1 MRQIPAT
8 IWFHLICMW
17 KAITENAKKTTKVIT
32 SCNIFSCI
40 SENGPPLPSKPIRLA
55 GTCRQYSK
63 NAIPH
68 EMAITPIKGK
78 VLNHENSAIF
88 RWPYQASVMNT
99 FDAIKS
105 NMV

>member
-1 MRQIPAT
+1 MIYY
-8 IWFHLICMW
+8 WG
-17 KAITENAKKTTKVIT
+17 
-32 SCNIFSCI
+32 IFI
-40 SENGPPLPSKPIRLA
+40 GL
-55 GTCRQYSK
+55 YSK

-68 EMAITPIKGK
+68 EMAITPINGK
-78 VLNHENSAIF
+78 ALNQENSAIF